1 MLSSARMTRSTVVLL
16 LALSACSEQSSGKA
30 PADAPDAGNQARE
43 ILPPPPISGGTL
55 LITRDGRW
63 AVASDPDTD
72 RVAIV
77 DTASPK
83 LLADVELGRGEE
95 PGRLVEDGDGRV
107 HVVLRRGGAIATIEL

>member
-1 MLSSARMTRSTVVLL
+1 VTLL
-16 LALSACSEQSSGKA
+16 LALSACSEQSSGTA
-30 PADAPDAGNQARE
+30 PADAPDAGNEARE
-43 ILPPPPISGGTL
+43 TLPPPISGGTL

-77 DTASPK
+77 DTAAGTASPK
-83 LLADVELGRGEE
+83 LLFDVELARDEE

-107 HVVLRRGGAIATIEL
+107 HLVLRRGVEIATLDL